1 MYHTYINNRYT
12 DDQVRQ
18 MRSADSPSKTT
29 ENFITMD
36 ELSFLR
42 KQIEKI
48 QYPEEGK
55 TSKYSGASYNDP
67 IGQVLKKMFDKRI
80 KNLIGDYD
88 LDFLLGRRQYNHRR
102 YMLTLDCILIKF
114 RTKQYSFHL
123 M

>member
-12 DDQVRQ
+12 NDQVKQ
-18 MRSADSPSKTT
+18 MKSADSPSKTT
-29 ENFITMD
+29 ENFITTD

-80 KNLIGDYD
+80 KNLIGDYE
-88 LDFLLGRRQYNHRR
+88 LDFFAF
-102 YMLTLDCILIKF
+102 LIITVSPLFIVKSADVCVA
-114 RTKQYSFHL
+114 T
-123 M
+123 